1 MAGFATVVAEDVC
14 LTQRRRTERME
25 RAAEYEEELD
35 IVLWVGA
42 TAVCVES
49 RLFSKDKVPAESLV
63 EKLNVQD
70 SRKRYLNLGQRGLP
84 RSEDACPS
92 ERDAAPGLVRKE
104 TRSGRRKGAI
114 AAAASYVPFSSSV
127 TLGRQPTPIPVERHY
142 LRRVAVENR
151 ACFGIGLAGFGW
163 TSFYDFGGSR
173 FGESRGDGQLQAAE
187 LDATHDAHLHVPP
200 RRPILRPR
208 DPMSMDDLRRS
219 ADRSALIVLT
229 RLCAAF
235 VAIYYAALVVKP
247 SPYRC
252 LFFLPLLGI
261 AIHALSVTSRVP
273 LVDYYIGA
281 LLWISLVAASD
292 HILLTDVQRELYVL
306 GEKPIV
312 RAGLQERMFW
322 AARLLG
328 DRRALGWVH
337 EERQATPPRPK
348 MPRPRFVASRLLRG
362 TVALVFAETVNAYNE
377 LYTPALYPDGPSL
390 APTKI
395 LLFAIPYASYM
406 VALDALNDA
415 FAVATR
421 RARPIDCPSGTGPL
435 AQLYSLRNF
444 WGRVWHQQN
453 RRLLTAHG
461 KFLAHKLLR
470 LRRGS
475 VASAYTQLYAAFL
488 LSGLMHYL
496 PEYMAL
502 RHWGGGGMRFF
513 VLQAVG
519 ITLEDML
526 GRCFGVKGA
535 RGWRLLGY
543 GWVWAWFALTAPPW
557 LDPLLRAG
565 VFEPF
570 LRSYVFLLWLRT
582 R

>member
-1 MAGFATVVAEDVC
+1 MTLVDRDWAGRADCAR
-14 LTQRRRTERME
+14 QRQ
-25 RAAEYEEELD
+25 
-35 IVLWVGA
+35 
-42 TAVCVES
+42 
-49 RLFSKDKVPAESLV
+49 ESL
-63 EKLNVQD
+63 
-70 SRKRYLNLGQRGLP
+70 SGAR
-84 RSEDACPS
+84 RS
-92 ERDAAPGLVRKE
+92 
-104 TRSGRRKGAI
+104 
-114 AAAASYVPFSSSV
+114 
-127 TLGRQPTPIPVERHY
+127 
-142 LRRVAVENR
+142 
-151 ACFGIGLAGFGW
+151 
-163 TSFYDFGGSR
+163 
-173 FGESRGDGQLQAAE
+173 DGQLQAAE
-187 LDATHDAHLHVPP
+187 LDAIHDAHLHVPP
-200 RRPILRPR
+200 RRPVLLPN
-208 DPMSMDDLRRS
+208 DPMSIDDLRRS
-219 ADRSALIVLT
+219 ADRPALIVLT
-229 RLCAAF
+229 RLCAGF
-235 VAIYYAALVVKP
+235 VAIYYAALVVKS
-247 SPYRC
+247 SPYRR

-261 AIHALSVTSRVP
+261 AVYALSVTSRVP

-312 RAGLQERMFW
+312 GAGLRERMVW

-337 EERQATPPRPK
+337 EERQATPPLPA
-348 MPRPRFVASRLLRG
+348 MSRPRFVMARLLRG
-362 TVALVFAETVNAYNE
+362 TVALVLAEMTNAYNE
-377 LYTPALYPDGPSL
+377 LYTPALYPDGPNL

-395 LLFAIPYASYM
+395 LLFAIPYVSYM
-406 VALDALNDA
+406 VLLDALNDA
-415 FAVATR
+415 LAVAIR

-435 AQLYSLRNF
+435 RQLYSLRNF

-488 LSGLMHYL
+488 ISGLMHYL
-496 PEYMAL
+496 PEYVAL

-513 VLQAVG
+513 VLQAVA
-519 ITLEDML
+519 ITLEDVL
-526 GRCFGVKGA
+526 GRYCGVKGG

-570 LRSYVFLLWLRT
+570 LRSYALLPWLRA

>member
-1 MAGFATVVAEDVC
+1 MILVDLDSASRADCAR
-14 LTQRRRTERME
+14 QRQ
-25 RAAEYEEELD
+25 
-35 IVLWVGA
+35 
-42 TAVCVES
+42 
-49 RLFSKDKVPAESLV
+49 ESL
-63 EKLNVQD
+63 
-70 SRKRYLNLGQRGLP
+70 
-84 RSEDACPS
+84 
-92 ERDAAPGLVRKE
+92 
-104 TRSGRRKGAI
+104 
-114 AAAASYVPFSSSV
+114 SSA
-127 TLGRQPTPIPVERHY
+127 R
-142 LRRVAVENR
+142 
-151 ACFGIGLAGFGW
+151 
-163 TSFYDFGGSR
+163 
-173 FGESRGDGQLQAAE
+173 RGDGQLQAAE

-200 RRPILRPR
+200 PRRPIR
-208 DPMSMDDLRRS
+208 DPMSIDDLRRS
-219 ADRSALIVLT
+219 ADRPALIVLT

-247 SPYRC
+247 SPYRR

-261 AIHALSVTSRVP
+261 AVYALSVTSRVP

-292 HILLTDVQRELYVL
+292 HILLTDVQREL
-306 GEKPIV
+306 IV
-312 RAGLQERMFW
+312 GAGLQERMVW

-337 EERQATPPRPK
+337 EERQATPPRPA
-348 MPRPRFVASRLLRG
+348 MSRPLFVASRLLRAIG
-362 TVALVFAETVNAYNE
+362 AFIFAETVNVYNE

-395 LLFAIPYASYM
+395 LLFVIPYVSY
-406 VALDALNDA
+406 VVVLDALNDA
-415 FAVATR
+415 LAVATR

-488 LSGLMHYL
+488 ISGLMHYL
-496 PEYMAL
+496 PEHMAL
-502 RHWGGGGMRFF
+502 RHWGGGGMRLFA
-513 VLQAVG
+513 LQAVG

-526 GRCFGVKGA
+526 GRCFGVKGGRA
-535 RGWRLLGY
+535 WRWLGY
-543 GWVWAWFALTAPPW
+543 GGLWAWFALTAPPW

-570 LRSYVFLLWLRT
+570 LRSYALLPWLRA